1 MCDTERTIS
10 QRTEQREQVWV
21 LPDVIVCHT
30 LTVSA
35 STCGHKPPPPTNSII
50 NDYTERRQKWQK
62 AHTDQMYPGV
72 LSVIDHDK
80 QIVNVDFDDG
90 DKAVGSPE
98 NDQNPPQLALNFF
111 SVFLG
116 KKTN

>member
-1 MCDTERTIS
+1 
-10 QRTEQREQVWV
+10 
-21 LPDVIVCHT
+21 
-30 LTVSA
+30 
-35 STCGHKPPPPTNSII
+35 
-50 NDYTERRQKWQK
+50 
-62 AHTDQMYPGV
+62 MYPGV